1 MLVRLVL
8 FASLRFGKQKIRMK
22 NMITKIAPSILS
34 ADFSVMG
41 ETIKKLEACGADL
54 IHCDVMD
61 GSFVEPITF
70 GGQMIKNI
78 RPLTKLPLDA
88 HLMIEHPKTQIK
100 FFAEAGAD
108 IITVHYKACKK
119 ISDTY
124 LEETLRLIKSYGIK
138 CGAVVNPDVPVENIF
153 PVFPLCDMVL
163 LMSVYPGYG
172 GQKFI
177 PEVME
182 KIKKARQY
190 ATSIG
195 RPDLDIEIDGGV
207 TVQNAKDIRD
217 AGANVLVAGST
228 VFNSQDWTD
237 VISKLK
243 K

>member
-1 MLVRLVL
+1 M
-8 FASLRFGKQKIRMK
+8 Q
-22 NMITKIAPSILS
+22 TKIAPSILS

-41 ETIKKLEACGADL
+41 EAIKKLEASGADL

-78 RPLTKLPLDA
+78 RPLTKLPLDV

-100 FFAEAGAD
+100 FFADAGAD

-119 ISDTY
+119 ISDGY
-124 LEETLRLIKSYGIK
+124 LEETLKLIKSHGVK

-153 PVFPLCDMVL
+153 HVFPLCDMVL
-163 LMSVYPGYG
+163 LMSVFPGYG

-177 PEVME
+177 PEVMD
-182 KIKKARQY
+182 KIKKAREY
-190 ATSIG
+190 AAAIG
-195 RPDLDIEIDGGV
+195 KGDMDIEIDGGV
-207 TVQNAKDIRD
+207 TMENAGAIRA

-228 VFNSQDWTD
+228 VFNSKDWKAT
-237 VISKLK
+237 IEGLK

>member
-1 MLVRLVL
+1 M
-8 FASLRFGKQKIRMK
+8 Q
-22 NMITKIAPSILS
+22 TKIAPSILS

-124 LEETLRLIKSYGIK
+124 LEETLRLIKSYGVK

-153 PVFPLCDMVL
+153 PAFPLCDMVL

>member
-1 MLVRLVL
+1 M
-8 FASLRFGKQKIRMK
+8 Q
-22 NMITKIAPSILS
+22 TKIAPSILS

-41 ETIKKLEACGADL
+41 ETVKKLEACGADM

-108 IITVHYKACKK
+108 MITVHYKACKK
-119 ISDTY
+119 ISNTY
-124 LEETLRLIKSYGIK
+124 LEETLRLIKSFGIK

-153 PVFPLCDMVL
+153 PVFHLCDMVL

-177 PEVME
+177 PEVLE
-182 KIKKARQY
+182 KVVKAREY
-190 ATSIG
+190 AIKSG
-195 RPDLDIEIDGGV
+195 RPELDIEIDGGV
-207 TVQNAKDIRD
+207 TEENAAEIKK
-217 AGANVLVAGST
+217 AGANVLVAGSA
-228 VFNSQDWTD
+228 VSRAADMAAA
-237 VISKLK
+237 IACLK

>member
-1 MLVRLVL
+1 
-8 FASLRFGKQKIRMK
+8 MK
-22 NMITKIAPSILS
+22 VKIAPSILS

-41 ETIKKLEACGADL
+41 ETVKKLEASGADL

-78 RPLTKLPLDA
+78 RPLTRLPLDV

-124 LEETLRLIKSYGIK
+124 LKETLALIKSYGVK

-163 LMSVYPGYG
+163 LMSVFPGYG
-172 GQKFI
+172 GQKYI
-177 PEVME
+177 PEVTE
-182 KIKKARQY
+182 KIKKAREY
-190 ATSIG
+190 ALAIG
-195 RPDLDIEIDGGV
+195 KGDMDIEVDGGV
-207 TVQNAKDIRD
+207 TSGNAKEIRD
-217 AGANVLVAGST
+217 AGANVLVAGSA
-228 VFNSQDWTD
+228 VLKSSDWAHT
-237 VISKLK
+237 ISELK
-243 K
+243 A

>member
-1 MLVRLVL
+1 M
-8 FASLRFGKQKIRMK
+8 Q
-22 NMITKIAPSILS
+22 TKIAPSILS

-41 ETIKKLEACGADL
+41 ETVKKLEACGADM

-78 RPLTKLPLDA
+78 RPLTKLPLDV

-108 IITVHYKACKK
+108 MITVHYKACKK

-124 LEETLRLIKSYGIK
+124 LEETLRLIKSYGVK

-153 PVFPLCDMVL
+153 PVFHLCDMVL

-177 PEVME
+177 PEVLE
-182 KIKKARQY
+182 KVVKAREY
-190 ATSIG
+190 AIKSG
-195 RPDLDIEIDGGV
+195 RPELDIEIDGGV
-207 TVQNAKDIRD
+207 TEENAAEIKK
-217 AGANVLVAGST
+217 AGANVLVAGSA
-228 VFNSQDWTD
+228 VFRAADMAAA
-237 VISKLK
+237 IACLK

>member
-1 MLVRLVL
+1 M
-8 FASLRFGKQKIRMK
+8 QI
-22 NMITKIAPSILS
+22 KIAPSILS

-41 ETIKKLEACGADL
+41 ETIKKLEKSGADL

-124 LEETLRLIKSYGIK
+124 LEETLRLIKSYGVK

-177 PEVME
+177 SEVLE
-182 KIKKARQY
+182 KVKKARDY
-190 ATSIG
+190 AIKIG
-195 RPDLDIEIDGGV
+195 RPELDIEIDGGV
-207 TVQNAKDIRD
+207 TEENAQIIRE
-217 AGANVLVAGST
+217 AGANVLVAGSA
-228 VFNSQDWTD
+228 VFKAADMSSAIRN
-237 VISKLK
+237 IRGK
-243 K
+243 

>member
-1 MLVRLVL
+1 
-8 FASLRFGKQKIRMK
+8 
-22 NMITKIAPSILS
+22 MITKIAPSILS
-34 ADFSVMG
+34 ADFSVMA

-124 LEETLRLIKSYGIK
+124 LEETLRLIKSYGVK

-195 RPDLDIEIDGGV
+195 CPDLDIEIDGGV

>member
-1 MLVRLVL
+1 
-8 FASLRFGKQKIRMK
+8 
-22 NMITKIAPSILS
+22 MITKIAPSILS

-41 ETIKKLEACGADL
+41 ETVAKLEKCGADL

-61 GSFVEPITF
+61 GTFVEPITF

-88 HLMIEHPKTQIK
+88 HLMIEHPKTQVK

-108 IITVHYKACKK
+108 IITVHYKACAK

-124 LEETLRLIKSYGIK
+124 LEETLRLIKSYGVK

-182 KIKKARQY
+182 KLNTARQY
-190 ATSIG
+190 AIKCG
-195 RPDLDIEIDGGV
+195 RPDMDIEIDGGV
-207 TVQNAKDIRD
+207 TLENAKAIRE
-217 AGANVLVAGST
+217 AGANVLVAGSA
-228 VFNSQDWTD
+228 VFNSPDWTD
-237 VISKLK
+237 TISKMKL
-243 K
+243 

>member
-1 MLVRLVL
+1 M
-8 FASLRFGKQKIRMK
+8 KIK
-22 NMITKIAPSILS
+22 VAPSILS
-34 ADFSVMG
+34 ADFSKMG
-41 ETIKKLEACGADL
+41 EAIKKVEQSGADL

-61 GSFVEPITF
+61 GTFVEPITF
-70 GGQMIKNI
+70 GGQMVKNI
-78 RPLTKLPLDA
+78 RPLTKLPLDV

-124 LEETLRLIKSYGIK
+124 LEETLRLIKSYGVK

-177 PEVME
+177 PEVLE
-182 KIKKARQY
+182 KIKKARAY
-190 ATSIG
+190 AAQIG
-195 RPDLDIEIDGGV
+195 RADMDVEIDGGV
-207 TVQNAKDIRD
+207 TVDNAAQIRA
-217 AGANVLVAGST
+217 AGANVLVAGSA
-228 VFNSQDWTD
+228 VFKAEDMAAA
-237 VISKLK
+237 ISAIRQ
-243 K
+243 